1 MDKETGKLS
10 FDKLFLLSGVYAL
23 FYTFCLY
30 RNRMGLTFPV
40 FALGTAGL
48 FLYYLRLTG
57 RALKKGSA
65 LYLAGILLLGLNVCL
80 TSNEIVILFDKGFIF
95 LLFFML
101 FLHNLYD
108 DSTWD
113 VSKYIL
119 SLCGCVLSAVK
130 FLPRPLKDLG
140 EYLKGRSVKTTSG
153 VVCREAGADT
163 ISEAEATSG
172 VVCRESG
179 VEAISEAETNSGA
192 EATSGVIC
200 REAGA
205 ETTSEAEATSGVVCR
220 EAGVKATP
228 EVTSLSEVKT
238 TPDLP
243 LLAVILPLLMSSDVI
258 FMDFFENMFDL
269 GIEIDPGAILFM
281 IFAVFVMSY
290 GMLCRFGQPMKY
302 AAAPVTD
309 KRRYSPVIAIT
320 VNLVL
325 LSVYF
330 VYCGIQVIYLFMRQG
345 TLPEGYTYS
354 SYAHE
359 GFFQLVFVCLINILI
374 VLLCRKYS
382 ADNLALKCIL
392 CLISACTY
400 VLIASAAYRMF
411 LYIGVYKL
419 TFLRLYVL
427 WALAVMAVVMAGIIV
442 YLFRPGMPF
451 ARFAACVLVSLWMI
465 FAYAK
470 PDYLIAAYN
479 IQYHDDDSYIMRLSF
494 DAVPAIEKYD
504 KSGELLTDYFK
515 YGDYPYYESTR
526 AGGALQG
533 RKVSLRKWNYSLHRT
548 YRIYEAH
555 REELERNDLDLNDL
569 DLWGSLSPAGVN

>member
-10 FDKLFLLSGVYAL
+10 FDKLFLLSSVYAL

-119 SLCGCVLSAVK
+119 SLFGCVLSAVK

-140 EYLKGRSVKTTSG
+140 EYLKGRGAKTTSG
-153 VVCREAGADT
+153 VVCRET
-163 ISEAEATSG
+163 G
-172 VVCRESG
+172 V
-179 VEAISEAETNSGA
+179 

-200 REAGA
+200 REAGT
-205 ETTSEAEATSGVVCR
+205 EMTSGVVATSGVVCPQL
-220 EAGVKATP
+220 GSTK
-228 EVTSLSEVKT
+228 EVAPHTALYVLIGLGIS
-238 TPDLP
+238 LP

-281 IFAVFVMSY
+281 MFAVFMVSY

-411 LYIGVYKL
+411 LYIDVYKL

-427 WALAVMAVVMAGIIV
+427 WALVVMAVVMAGIIV

-451 ARFAACVLVSLWMI
+451 ARFAACVLVSLWI
-465 FAYAK
+465 VFAYAK

-533 RKVSLRKWNYSLHRT
+533 RKASLRKWNYSLHRT

-555 REELERNDLDLNDL
+555 REDLEKN

>member
-1 MDKETGKLS
+1 
-10 FDKLFLLSGVYAL
+10 
-23 FYTFCLY
+23 
-30 RNRMGLTFPV
+30 
-40 FALGTAGL
+40 
-48 FLYYLRLTG
+48 
-57 RALKKGSA
+57 
-65 LYLAGILLLGLNVCL
+65 
-80 TSNEIVILFDKGFIF
+80 
-95 LLFFML
+95 
-101 FLHNLYD
+101 
-108 DSTWD
+108 
-113 VSKYIL
+113 
-119 SLCGCVLSAVK
+119 
-130 FLPRPLKDLG
+130 
-140 EYLKGRSVKTTSG
+140 
-153 VVCREAGADT
+153 
-163 ISEAEATSG
+163 
-172 VVCRESG
+172 
-179 VEAISEAETNSGA
+179 
-192 EATSGVIC
+192 
-200 REAGA
+200 
-205 ETTSEAEATSGVVCR
+205 
-220 EAGVKATP
+220 
-228 EVTSLSEVKT
+228 
-238 TPDLP
+238 
-243 LLAVILPLLMSSDVI
+243 MSSDVI

-281 IFAVFVMSY
+281 IFAVFVASY

-330 VYCGIQVIYLFMRQG
+330 VYCGIQVIYLFMRRG

-411 LYIGVYKL
+411 LYIDVYKL

-515 YGDYPYYESTR
+515 YGDYPYYESAR

-555 REELERNDLDLNDL
+555 REELERNDLDR
-569 DLWGSLSPAGVN
+569 WG

>member
-140 EYLKGRSVKTTSG
+140 EYLKGRGGKTTSG

-172 VVCRESG
+172 VVCRE
-179 VEAISEAETNSGA
+179 AE
-192 EATSGVIC
+192 
-200 REAGA
+200 
-205 ETTSEAEATSGVVCR
+205 
-220 EAGVKATP
+220 VKATP
-228 EVTSLSEVKT
+228 EVTSHTALYILIGLGIS
-238 TPDLP
+238 LP

-504 KSGELLTDYFK
+504 ESGELLTDYFK

-555 REELERNDLDLNDL
+555 REELEKNDLWGNDL
-569 DLWGSLSPAGVN
+569 DLWGSLSPVGVN

>member
-140 EYLKGRSVKTTSG
+140 EYLKSRGVKT
-153 VVCREAGADT
+153 
-163 ISEAEATSG
+163 
-172 VVCRESG
+172 
-179 VEAISEAETNSGA
+179 
-192 EATSGVIC
+192 TSGVIC

-205 ETTSEAEATSGVVCR
+205 EATSEAGPTSGVVCR
-220 EAGVKATP
+220 EAGDEAISEAETTSGVICREAEVKATP
-228 EVTSLSEVKT
+228 EVAPHTALYVLIGLGIS
-238 TPDLP
+238 LP

-411 LYIGVYKL
+411 LYIDVYKL

-504 KSGELLTDYFK
+504 ESGELLTDYFK

-555 REELERNDLDLNDL
+555 REDLEKNDLWGNDL
-569 DLWGSLSPAGVN
+569 DLWGSLSPVGVN

>member
-10 FDKLFLLSGVYAL
+10 FDKLFLLSSVYAL
-23 FYTFCLY
+23 FYTFCLH

-119 SLCGCVLSAVK
+119 SLFGCVLSAVK

-140 EYLKGRSVKTTSG
+140 EYLKGRGAKTTSG
-153 VVCREAGADT
+153 VVCRET
-163 ISEAEATSG
+163 G
-172 VVCRESG
+172 V
-179 VEAISEAETNSGA
+179 

-200 REAGA
+200 REAGT
-205 ETTSEAEATSGVVCR
+205 EMTSGVVATSGVVCPQL
-220 EAGVKATP
+220 GSTK
-228 EVTSLSEVKT
+228 EVAPHTALYVLIGLGIS
-238 TPDLP
+238 LP

-281 IFAVFVMSY
+281 MFAVFMVSY

-411 LYIGVYKL
+411 LYIDVYKL

-427 WALAVMAVVMAGIIV
+427 WALVVMAVVMAGIIV

-451 ARFAACVLVSLWMI
+451 ARFAACVLVSLWI
-465 FAYAK
+465 VFAYAK

-533 RKVSLRKWNYSLHRT
+533 RKASLRKWNYSLHRT

-555 REELERNDLDLNDL
+555 REDLEKN
-569 DLWGSLSPAGVN
+569 DLWGSLFPAGVN

>member
-140 EYLKGRSVKTTSG
+140 EYLKGRGVKTTSVKTTSG
-153 VVCREAGADT
+153 VVCRESGADT

-172 VVCRESG
+172 
-179 VEAISEAETNSGA
+179 AQT
-192 EATSGVIC
+192 
-200 REAGA
+200 
-205 ETTSEAEATSGVVCR
+205 TSGVVCR
-220 EAGVKATP
+220 IPEAVSPAEIKTTP
-228 EVTSLSEVKT
+228 EVAPHTALYVLIGLGIS
-238 TPDLP
+238 LP

-411 LYIGVYKL
+411 LYIDVYKL

-555 REELERNDLDLNDL
+555 REELERNDLDR
-569 DLWGSLSPAGVN
+569 WG

>member
-140 EYLKGRSVKTTSG
+140 EYLKSRGGKTTSETTSG
-153 VVCREAGADT
+153 VVCREAGDEAISEAETTSGVVCRESGADT

-172 VVCRESG
+172 V
-179 VEAISEAETNSGA
+179 
-192 EATSGVIC
+192 IC
-200 REAGA
+200 REA
-205 ETTSEAEATSGVVCR
+205 E
-220 EAGVKATP
+220 VKATP
-228 EVTSLSEVKT
+228 EVTSHTALYVLIGLGIS
-238 TPDLP
+238 LP
-243 LLAVILPLLMSSDVI
+243 LLI

-569 DLWGSLSPAGVN
+569 DLWGSLSPVGVN

>member
-140 EYLKGRSVKTTSG
+140 EYLKSRGGKTTSGAGPTSGVKTTSG
-153 VVCREAGADT
+153 VVCREAGD
-163 ISEAEATSG
+163 
-172 VVCRESG
+172 
-179 VEAISEAETNSGA
+179 EAISEAET
-192 EATSGVIC
+192 TSGVIC
-200 REAGA
+200 REA
-205 ETTSEAEATSGVVCR
+205 E
-220 EAGVKATP
+220 VKATP
-228 EVTSLSEVKT
+228 EVAPHTALYVLIGLGIS
-238 TPDLP
+238 LP

-411 LYIGVYKL
+411 LYIDVYKL

-504 KSGELLTDYFK
+504 ESGELLTDYFK

-555 REELERNDLDLNDL
+555 REDLEKNDLWGNDL
-569 DLWGSLSPAGVN
+569 DLWGSLSPVGVN